1 MDELRR
7 FDDFA
12 QGYGLALVVRN
23 FDADGGFAGDA
34 LDEDRFGLQSEAQ
47 ILSEADN
54 AAVLDA
60 CFRLEFEGGN
70 DRARVDLT
78 DAALYVELH
87 ALCFNCTR
95 AVLQLFLIKFVA
107 ALAFAEQ

>member
-1 MDELRR
+1 GD
-7 FDDFA
+7 
-12 QGYGLALVVRN
+12 GLGLGVQN
-23 FDADGGFAGDA
+23 SDAEGGFAGAA

-60 CFRLEFEGGN
+60 CFRLDFEGGN
-70 DRARVDLT
+70 DRARVELT
-78 DAALYVELH
+78 DAALYGELH
-87 ALCFNCTR
+87 ALCFKCTR

>member
-1 MDELRR
+1 MIRRPPRSTLFPYTTLFRSLRR

-23 FDADGGFAGDA
+23 FDADVGFAGDA

-87 ALCFNCTR
+87 ALCLDR
-95 AVLQLFLIKFVA
+95 KSVV
-107 ALAFAEQ
+107 